1 MVTDCVE
8 AMDARKH
15 DEAGIKLLD
24 FTKAETE
31 AEEQIRY
38 NFPGWRGI
46 FSSFLTLTFSQ
57 SVLGWLHAVWSK
69 A

>member
-1 MVTDCVE
+1 MDIQKLIINQDAILIRYYYNLCNHMVTDCVE

-38 NFPGWRGI
+38 NFPG
-46 FSSFLTLTFSQ
+46 
-57 SVLGWLHAVWSK
+57 
-69 A
+69 